1 MPKEKLTLYLEHE
14 QIAWLD
20 SKTNPELKVSAVVRN
35 LIRDKMNVE
44 SRRKAKKNPFSTG
57 LDPFSFYVI
66 NEDVIPDDL
75 QEYSDLLIEWWPI
88 RKKKG
93 GSCTTSV
100 AERIFKKL
108 RSFPTQDRKQA
119 LENAIAGGWKDLFPL
134 KQSYKPEEPEFKPKY
149 LRPVIMIYHQHLLKW
164 VKLLKNLW
172 KVNYENYRTIKTTR
186 YLQRSGDSQI
196 F

>member
-14 QIAWLD
+14 QIEWLNLQTD
-20 SKTNPELKVSAVVRN
+20 EEKKVSAVVRN
-35 LIRDKMNVE
+35 LIRKAMKLK
-44 SRRKAKKNPFSTG
+44 SKRKSVAS
-57 LDPFSFYVI
+57 DPFSYYII
-66 NEDVIPDDL
+66 NPDVIPDDL
-75 QEYSDLLIEWWPI
+75 KEYSDLLIEWWPI

-100 AERIFKKL
+100 ANRIFKKL

-149 LRPVIMIYHQHLLKW
+149 FKASDNDLPPTLAEMG
-164 VKLLKNLW
+164 
-172 KVNYENYRTIKTTR
+172 KTAKE
-186 YLQRSGDSQI
+186 LMEGQL
-196 F
+196 

>member
-66 NEDVIPDDL
+66 NKDVIPDDL
-75 QEYSDLLIEWWPI
+75 KEYADLLIEWWPI

-93 GSCTTSV
+93 ASCTLKV
-100 AERIFKKL
+100 ANRIFDTL
-108 RSFPTQDRKQA
+108 RSFPSQDRKEA
-119 LENAIAGGWKDLFPL
+119 LEKAITGGWKDIYPL
-134 KQSYKPEEPEFKPKY
+134 KKGYKPEEP
-149 LRPVIMIYHQHLLKW
+149 
-164 VKLLKNLW
+164 KNNHPASR
-172 KVNYENYRTIKTTR
+172 VFTAER
-186 YLQRSGDSQI
+186 G
-196 F
+196 FE